1 LNIDSFIHPLSSI
14 LLLLS
19 RTKSNQFRHTI
30 MNPSICQDKD
40 FFYLADAI
48 DASPRIHTPPPLPL
62 LRTSPSLYHDSNGSD
77 PYLESPL
84 ETRPRVWNP
93 KWPSRAEWVKK
104 TYLDYCALSPSER
117 VKADYYK
124 ARSDRYKKEMKEDS
138 NRYRG
143 SLTFEELEQALEK
156 FQTLLPPTH
165 IPGTNLYQEESPST
179 PQYAEQCIT
188 PFSNYLANRRTP
200 ISPIPSTPVNHVN
213 QDDMATPRM
222 TRKSSTLESFLSF
235 MTPKTIG
242 SVRRRKEKKGGK
254 ASFSVL

>member
-1 LNIDSFIHPLSSI
+1 
-14 LLLLS
+14 
-19 RTKSNQFRHTI
+19 
-30 MNPSICQDKD
+30 MNPSICHDKD

-48 DASPRIHTPPPLPL
+48 DASPRVQTPPPFPL
-62 LRTSPSLYHDSNGSD
+62 LRTSPTLYHDTNGSD

-117 VKADYYK
+117 VRADFYK
-124 ARSDRYKKEMKEDS
+124 ARSDRYKKEMDQES
-138 NRYRG
+138 NERYRG
-143 SLTFEELEQALEK
+143 SLTIEELEQALDK

-165 IPGTNLYQEESPST
+165 TPGTNPHQEESPST
-179 PQYAEQCIT
+179 PKCAEQCIT

-200 ISPIPSTPVNHVN
+200 ISPIPSTPINDN
-213 QDDMATPRM
+213 NFEDDMATPRM

-242 SVRRRKEKKGGK
+242 SVRRRKEKKMGK